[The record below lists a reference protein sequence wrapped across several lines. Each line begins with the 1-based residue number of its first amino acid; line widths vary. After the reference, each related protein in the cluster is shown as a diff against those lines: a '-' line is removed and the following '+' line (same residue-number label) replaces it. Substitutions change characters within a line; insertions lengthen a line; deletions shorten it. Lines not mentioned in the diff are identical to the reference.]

1 MAIAKTKEQAIEIAN
16 QILTHLGVSELHDT
30 NEKPITGDGYN
41 VYLSYRTFNQN
52 ALSISFHVQ
61 PSISGYHLNL
71 SIASEIDPDGF
82 RSRKLKPAS
91 LQKAIV
97 SIDKVINAHEQ
108 FRATKKEA
116 AAQSVAIAAKLK
128 SFTDSLEGMDIEGIE
143 RISHHVI
150 NNKAFSSVQLAG
162 GNDIRISIEG
172 DVLISKVFKLN
183 IEKQGEDRAIE
194 LIKTVRKLELI

>member
-1 MAIAKTKEQAIEIAN
+1 MAIAKTKEQTIEIAN
-16 QILTHLGVSELHDT
+16 QILTHLGVSELHDI
-30 NEKPITGDGYN
+30 NEKPIMGDGYN
-41 VYLSYRTFNQN
+41 IYLPSCTLNQN

-61 PSISGYHLNL
+61 PNLSGYNLNV
-71 SIASEIDPDGF
+71 SIESEIDSDNF

-97 SIDKVINAHEQ
+97 SIEKVIDAHEQ
-108 FRATKKEA
+108 FKATKKEA
-116 AAQSVAIAAKLK
+116 ADKSIAIAAKLK